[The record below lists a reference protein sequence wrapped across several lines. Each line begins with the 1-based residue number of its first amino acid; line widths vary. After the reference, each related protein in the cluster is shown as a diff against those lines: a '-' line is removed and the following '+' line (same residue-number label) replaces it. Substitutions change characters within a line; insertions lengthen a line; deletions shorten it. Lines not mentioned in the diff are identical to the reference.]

1 MIDILYKIKS
11 KQQCGTMLK
20 GSFLACLMV
29 LFFYH
34 IQAQNISAQKIEKPS
49 LYDRFIKASDTLNK
63 KRYTSIAVGSGVLW
77 GGSLL
82 FLNQIWYAQYPR
94 DKFHL
99 YNDAGEWQQVDKVGH
114 AYSSYLGAKLF
125 TTFFKWSGK
134 NEKKSVLLGAGGSL
148 AYLSVIE
155 ILDGFS
161 KKWGYSLPDM
171 TANASGI
178 GLYAAQQLLWHDQR
192 IIFKY
197 STHIQNYYEVD
208 LIKRA
213 NNLYGFSTAER
224 IFKDYNA
231 QTYWLSCNVRSFAH
245 QSKWPTWLSL
255 AVGYGA
261 QGMYGGY
268 ENTARDDYGNIKL
281 LPNGIAEFERRDI
294 TRYRQFYFAPDIDF
308 SKIPWRSKFMRDFTK
323 MVNLKFPFPS
333 LEYNT
338 LGQVKV
344 NALHF

>member
-1 MIDILYKIKS
+1 
-11 KQQCGTMLK
+11 LK
-20 GSFLACLMV
+20 
-29 LFFYH
+29 LFKH
-34 IQAQNISAQKIEKPS
+34 IQFYLIRKYLWPTLVILIVVVQATNSNAQGKVIKPS
-49 LYDRFIKASDTLNK
+49 LYDRFIKASDTLNP
-63 KRYTSIAVGSGVLW
+63 KRYKSIAVGSGVLW

-82 FLNQIWYAQYPR
+82 FLNQIWYAQYDR
-94 DKFHL
+94 DKFHF
-99 YNDAGEWQQVDKVGH
+99 YNDAAEWQQVDKVGH

-125 TTFFKWSGK
+125 TTFFRWSGK
-134 NEKKSVLLGAGGSL
+134 NEKQSVALGAGGSL

-192 IIFKY
+192 IILKY
-197 STHIQNYYEVD
+197 STHIKDYYEVE
-208 LIKRA
+208 LLKRA
-213 NNLYGFSTAER
+213 NNLYGFSAPER

-231 QTYWLSCNVRSFAH
+231 QTYWLSCNVRSFAKH
-245 QSKWPTWLSL
+245 SKWPAWLSL

-261 QGMYGGY
+261 EGMYGGY
-268 ENTARDDYGNIKL
+268 ENVIRDDAGNIKL
-281 LPNGIAEFERRDI
+281 TSAGIAEFDRRDI

-308 SKIPWRSKFMRDFTK
+308 SKIPWRSKFLRDFTK

-338 LGQVKV
+338 LGQFKL
-344 NALHF
+344 NPYHF